1 MDIKISSDSIST
13 SELKAYLEESR
24 LIPSDV
30 ELKLQRKT
38 IQLREIDPTILVAV
52 VGAVSTAMGALITG
66 ILAVV
71 KEKQLGTVTIESKDG
86 IKIEIPANYPL
97 EKLDAILEKVKRIEA
112 SKIIITK

>member
-1 MDIKISSDSIST
+1 MEIKISSNSIDT
-13 SELKAYLEESR
+13 LELKTILEGSR
-24 LIPSDV
+24 NVPSEV
-30 ELKLQRKT
+30 EFKIKRKN

-52 VGAVSTAMGALITG
+52 VGAASTAIGALITG
-66 ILAVV
+66 ILSAV

-97 EKLDAILEKVKRIEA
+97 EKLDEMLEKVKRIEA